1 MINLIVA
8 IDEEFGIGKD
18 NSIPW
23 HISEDLKN
31 FKRLTT
37 NNICIMGR
45 NTWVSLPSKFKPLP
59 NRKNIIISKKFVEKP
74 SYFVNFNEVFL
85 TSTLNEAISISKK
98 LFPNKEIYII
108 GGSKVYQEAI
118 VDNLVDKFIVTHV
131 KGSHNANIK
140 LSPIDFS
147 NYKSKE
153 ILNGDNYKIVEYV
166 L

>member
-8 IDEEFGIGKD
+8 IDEEFGIGKN

-31 FKRLTT
+31 FKRLTI
-37 NNICIMGR
+37 NNVCIMGR
-45 NTWVSLPSKFKPLP
+45 NTWTSLPSQFQPLP

-74 SYFVNFNEVFL
+74 NYFTKFHEVFL
-85 TSTLNEAISISKK
+85 TSTLEEAIAISKK

-108 GGSKVYQEAI
+108 GGSKVYQESI
-118 VDNLVDKFIVTHV
+118 ISNLIDKFIVTHV
-131 KGSHNANIK
+131 KGNHKASIK
-140 LSPIDFS
+140 LPFIDFS
-147 NYKSKE
+147 KYKSKE
-153 ILNGDNYKIVEYV
+153 ILSGNNFNIVEYV